1 MTFIHPQLGYKK
13 TKKLAKRIYQK
24 IGKVLSTPLN
34 DYIHFTMKGFNHL
47 IRKARIRSKREQK
60 ERFRLVPYLEKI
72 IKSPGTIIQY
82 RQEDRGV
89 KIKKHSK
96 LIEKKLTIQYWG
108 FAKTI
113 GPQVV
118 KVVIRQMGKGQKH
131 FYSVMS
137 DKIGQSK
144 NRRK

>member
-1 MTFIHPQLGYKK
+1 MIFIHPKLGYNK

-24 IGKVLSTPLN
+24 IGKVLSPPLN
-34 DYIHFTMKGFNHL
+34 DYIYFTMKGFNHL

-60 ERFRLVPYLEKI
+60 DRFRLVPFLEKV
-72 IKSPGTIIQY
+72 IKNPGAIIQY
-82 RQEDRGV
+82 RQEDRRV

-113 GPQVV
+113 GPKMV
-118 KVVIRQMGKGQKH
+118 KVVIRQIGKGQKH

-137 DKIGQSK
+137 DKIGQPK
-144 NRRK
+144 NRPK